1 MERCWVD
8 EIHAACRL
16 HDTAFFFKQWGGRN
30 KKATGRDLDGRTW
43 EEFPFKFL
51 QADAVL

>member
-1 MERCWVD
+1 MKFIQLVAFMILR
-8 EIHAACRL
+8 
-16 HDTAFFFKQWGGRN
+16 FFFKQWGRPAT
-30 KKATGRDLDGRTW
+30 KKSDRARDLDGRTW